1 MEKMFNRVD
10 LPFPDYKIEIFSD
23 GYEEYEKCLKEYYSE
38 TCINYGQII
47 KIRENG
53 KLIGKKRRIVFGDP
67 DLDSIDTIN
76 VENSNGIFRE
86 RIGRLVRKTKCYSK
100 VKRKLESALE
110 LFQFYWNFMN
120 EFKDK
125 KTPAM
130 LEGLINCP
138 ISWQTFLYTTIK
150 YA

>member
-1 MEKMFNRVD
+1 M
-10 LPFPDYKIEIFSD
+10 
-23 GYEEYEKCLKEYYSE
+23 
-38 TCINYGQII
+38 
-47 KIRENG
+47 
-53 KLIGKKRRIVFGDP
+53 
-67 DLDSIDTIN
+67 DSIDTIN

-100 VKRKLESALE
+100 VKGKLASALE

-130 LEGLINCP
+130 LEGLIDCP
-138 ISWQTFLYTTIK
+138 ISWKTFLYTMIK